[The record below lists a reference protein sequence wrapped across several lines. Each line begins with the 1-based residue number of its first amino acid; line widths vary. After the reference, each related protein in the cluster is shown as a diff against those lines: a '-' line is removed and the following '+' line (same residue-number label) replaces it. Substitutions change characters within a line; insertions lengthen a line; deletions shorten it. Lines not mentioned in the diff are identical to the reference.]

1 MRCLA
6 VCLLS
11 VFLIG
16 CTGTAQVATPVV
28 THNSLKVAGNYAVHM
43 QAGGWQLKT
52 KPSDM
57 ACMFWSFDTP
67 VDQSY
72 VTAMQTV
79 LKETLQNV
87 DFRSDIQNVHTLRSN
102 GYDAQI
108 SLVQGPADSRFGSR
122 PGLFISKPESD
133 VALTLHIAI
142 LYPDGQR
149 QQQSVTG
156 KARESAYEPTCGS
169 ISNVVADA
177 AREAVRDVVLQ
188 AIDSIDDRLEI
199 KRLQASARGG

>member
-1 MRCLA
+1 MRGLA
-6 VCLLS
+6 VVLLS
-11 VFLIG
+11 LLLIG
-16 CTGTAQVATPVV
+16 CSGTAQVAAPVV
-28 THNSLKVAGNYAVHM
+28 THNSLKVAGKYAVHM

-57 ACMFWSFDTP
+57 SCFFWSFDTP
-67 VDQSY
+67 IDESY
-72 VTAMQTV
+72 MTAMRTV

-87 DFRSDIQNVHTLRSN
+87 DFRSDIQDIHALKRN

-108 SLVQGPADSRFGSR
+108 SLVQGPADSRFGTR
-122 PGLFISKPESD
+122 PGMFISKPESD
-133 VALTLHIAI
+133 VELTLHIAI

-156 KARESAYEPTCGS
+156 KASESAYEPTCGS
-169 ISNVVADA
+169 VSNVIADA
-177 AREAVRDVVLQ
+177 AREAVREVVSQ

-199 KRLQASARGG
+199 KRLQAATRG